1 MLFLYVL
8 LLEGAGLGLLP
19 LIRPVLQVRLPT
31 QAILY
36 CGMLS
41 LKPTIILSLMITEFK
56 FQRQPIA
63 IQSTLFH
70 QQYPVSSLLET
81 TIEKFW
87 SFKNFNESTRVP
99 KAKGLDTMAIRCFV
113 ESTYQIPSPQGF
125 QKTAYLQNRL
135 HSLLNVWVSPYLPI
149 LV

>member
-19 LIRPVLQVRLPT
+19 LIRPVFQVRLPT

-36 CGMLS
+36 CSMLS

-99 KAKGLDTMAIRCFV
+99 KAKGKPLQLGALW
-113 ESTYQIPSPQGF
+113 SQHIPSPQGF
-125 QKTAYLQNRL
+125 QKTAYLQNHL